1 MKVKID
7 DLIVVS
13 FLLSQALVSGEIIFQ
28 IVLMDNKLIGLYNVD
43 RIFIEFWNH
52 DYLSHFLL

>member
-7 DLIVVS
+7 DLVLVS

-43 RIFIEFWNH
+43 RIFIGFSIH